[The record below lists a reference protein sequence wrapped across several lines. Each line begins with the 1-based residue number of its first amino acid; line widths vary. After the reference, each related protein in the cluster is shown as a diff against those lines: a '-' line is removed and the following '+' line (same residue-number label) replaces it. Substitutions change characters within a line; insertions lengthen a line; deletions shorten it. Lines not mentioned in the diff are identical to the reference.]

1 MKTIDIVY
9 FNAGG
14 GHRSAAQALQRV
26 IREQERPWTVR
37 TLDLFEVLDPKGRF
51 ESLTGMRPEAFY
63 NLRLARGWT
72 LGMSQEL
79 RLLQG
84 LIRVA
89 SPAMR
94 RVLERHWR
102 ENPPDLVVSVVPNFN
117 RVMHDALHSVRP
129 GTPCV
134 TILTDLA
141 DHPPRFWIER
151 GQRQYVV
158 CGTPRAA
165 AQARDAGVPDSR
177 VFETSGMVLRPDFYR
192 AAPIDRDATRR
203 ALGLEPDRLTGLVL
217 FGGHGSRAML
227 SIARRLADTQLVMV
241 CGHNT
246 ELADALRR
254 LPASAPRCIVGYT
267 DRIAQLMQA
276 SDFFVGKPGPGSV
289 SEAVRMGLPVLV
301 VDNAWT
307 MPQERYNAQWIRE
320 RDIGVVLRS
329 FRSVVQGVEALQRRL
344 PQLTANARAI
354 DNHAVF
360 EIPAILARILLEHD
374 ANALAPPEST
384 EPEAAAALDVAGS
397 TLYLQEFP

>member
-192 AAPIDRDATRR
+192 AALSGWSRTGSPGWCCSAATDRARCCRSRGAWPIRNSSWSAATTPSSPTRSGVCRR
-203 ALGLEPDRLTGLVL
+203 AHRAASSGTPTE
-217 FGGHGSRAML
+217 SR
-227 SIARRLADTQLVMV
+227 
-241 CGHNT
+241 N
-246 ELADALRR
+246 
-254 LPASAPRCIVGYT
+254 
-267 DRIAQLMQA
+267 
-276 SDFFVGKPGPGSV
+276 
-289 SEAVRMGLPVLV
+289 
-301 VDNAWT
+301 
-307 MPQERYNAQWIRE
+307 
-320 RDIGVVLRS
+320 
-329 FRSVVQGVEALQRRL
+329 
-344 PQLTANARAI
+344 
-354 DNHAVF
+354 
-360 EIPAILARILLEHD
+360 
-374 ANALAPPEST
+374 
-384 EPEAAAALDVAGS
+384 
-397 TLYLQEFP
+397 